1 MLQTSYLKVLDG
13 KAIYD
18 GRSSFKTWLFGVV
31 RRTAAEQR
39 RRRAI
44 REMALGRWFA
54 VLAGMQRNTGKPDQR
69 LALSDDHT
77 QLVNA
82 LRSLPRRQREV
93 LELVFYQEL
102 TIRAAA
108 EVLQISL
115 GTARTHYERGKKRLR
130 EILGKE
136 TSK

>member
-1 MLQTSYLKVLDG
+1 
-13 KAIYD
+13 
-18 GRSSFKTWLFGVV
+18 
-31 RRTAAEQR
+31 
-39 RRRAI
+39 
-44 REMALGRWFA
+44 MALGRWFA
-54 VLAGMQRNTGKPDQR
+54 VLAGMERNTGNPDQR